1 MQIKSFLAIALFGTA
16 FASPV
21 MKRDLASIQGALGDI
36 QKSITA
42 LDTDIKS
49 ITGTQDDAA
58 KLAKSADTVTK
69 TLQASTET
77 VKKSEALALNDAVG
91 LQTTGNMLTTSVMTT
106 ITDLIAKKPQIM
118 MVQGGPAQVVKT
130 LTDAK
135 TQGNSLADAIVSK
148 VPAVA
153 QNIAKQSI
161 MQLAASFDMGIQAF
175 Q

>member
-1 MQIKSFLAIALFGTA
+1 MQIKSFVALALFGSA
-16 FASPV
+16 FATPV
-21 MKRDLASIQGALGDI
+21 LRRDLASIQGALGDI

-42 LDTDIKS
+42 LDTDIKG

-58 KLAKSADTVTK
+58 KLATSADAVTK
-69 TLQASTET
+69 TLQTATDT
-77 VKKSEALALNDAVG
+77 VKKSEPLALNDAVG
-91 LQTTGNMLTTSVMTT
+91 LQQTGNQLTTAVMTT
-106 ITDLIAKKPQIM
+106 ITDLIAKKPQIQ
-118 MVQGGPAQVVKT
+118 MVQGGQAQVVKT

-135 TQGNSLADAIVSK
+135 AQGSQLADAIVSK

-161 MQLAASFDMGIQAF
+161 MQLTASFDMGIQAF